1 MRFTIG
7 LKLAMTFGIVI
18 LLSGLNVWVGMNG
31 LRDTVQTY
39 EEEALRIAETARLS
53 EEFEKLFNAL
63 DNAAL
68 GYLFFS
74 SEKYRADFDAAFLAV
89 EELAVKLRNTMRS
102 DYAREIVDVAI
113 TRVREYVAS
122 MASILERFYVAGTQE
137 YDQALTWVEIARVQV
152 AEAIGELSDYQA
164 RRLEEIREDSDA
176 AVHRAQTLMIVF
188 GIIVTVI
195 GIVVAFLFTRGIAG
209 PARQVAAAAMRLAD
223 GDLTIEELQ
232 IKSRDEIGE
241 MAKVFN
247 QMVVNLR
254 EIIGQIRATSQTLF
268 ENGESLLLAA
278 EESTGATAQ
287 IAAAVNQVAQGT
299 TEQVRQVQE
308 TRTAIEQLRRIIDQI
323 ATGAQEQAQQAEQ
336 TTRSLERM
344 AQSIE
349 EVSSSVRAVAE
360 ASGHGAERAMAGEK
374 TIVQVTQG
382 MDEIRTSVIRVAE
395 RIDELGRYS
404 RQIDEIVEMISAIA
418 DQTNLLA
425 LNAAIEAARAGEH
438 GRGFGVVADE
448 VRQLAERSAESTREI
463 GQLLASI
470 QAAVDSAIA
479 EVQAAT
485 KQVDSGTQLAGHA
498 RAAFD
503 EIMANIRTTDDLART
518 ISQAAEQMAQASP
531 EMLAAMAEMASITE
545 ENTTATEEMAA
556 FSDQVVRAI
565 DEVAAISEE
574 TAAGTEEVSA
584 STEEVNASAE
594 GMKESVQKVTEVA
607 ANLEKL
613 VGHFRL

>member
-164 RRLEEIREDSDA
+164 RRLEEIRGDSDA

>member
-53 EEFEKLFNAL
+53 EEFGKLFNAL

-74 SEKYRADFDAAFLAV
+74 SERYRADFDAAFLAV

-395 RIDELGRYS
+395 RIDELGHYS

>member
-1 MRFTIG
+1 
-7 LKLAMTFGIVI
+7 
-18 LLSGLNVWVGMNG
+18 
-31 LRDTVQTY
+31 
-39 EEEALRIAETARLS
+39 
-53 EEFEKLFNAL
+53 
-63 DNAAL
+63 
-68 GYLFFS
+68 
-74 SEKYRADFDAAFLAV
+74 
-89 EELAVKLRNTMRS
+89 
-102 DYAREIVDVAI
+102 
-113 TRVREYVAS
+113 
-122 MASILERFYVAGTQE
+122 
-137 YDQALTWVEIARVQV
+137 
-152 AEAIGELSDYQA
+152 
-164 RRLEEIREDSDA
+164 
-176 AVHRAQTLMIVF
+176 
-188 GIIVTVI
+188 
-195 GIVVAFLFTRGIAG
+195 
-209 PARQVAAAAMRLAD
+209 
-223 GDLTIEELQ
+223 
-232 IKSRDEIGE
+232 
-241 MAKVFN
+241 
-247 QMVVNLR
+247 
-254 EIIGQIRATSQTLF
+254 
-268 ENGESLLLAA
+268 
-278 EESTGATAQ
+278 
-287 IAAAVNQVAQGT
+287 
-299 TEQVRQVQE
+299 
-308 TRTAIEQLRRIIDQI
+308 
-323 ATGAQEQAQQAEQ
+323 
-336 TTRSLERM
+336 M

>member
-254 EIIGQIRATSQTLF
+254 EIIGQIRATSQTLY

-299 TEQVRQVQE
+299 TEQVRPVQE